1 MSTGESQEA
10 TALDLDGKRR
20 DRPQERSDAA
30 VALGDPHREV
40 YTHGYTS
47 QVAAYMAARR
57 ASREAQ
63 FLLPHLRVGVR
74 LLDCGCGP
82 GSTTLDLAAAIAPG
96 QVEGIDI
103 EPSQIAAAQA
113 RAAERDLTNVHFQVA
128 SIYQLPFPTGSFD
141 AVFAHTVIQ
150 HLRDPLQA
158 LRELRR
164 VLAVGGVVGVRD
176 DDWGTILLEPATPLL
191 QLWSSLNVQVWTHNG
206 GDPFV
211 GRKHRRLL
219 NEAGFVRTQASSSCE
234 SYGSRE
240 ATSGAAAVMVDHHRA
255 PAFVQVVLDQ
265 GWADQRA
272 LEAMYRE
279 ILAWGERDDAFLSLT
294 YCEATGWKSEDPTPG
309 S

>member
-1 MSTGESQEA
+1 
-10 TALDLDGKRR
+10 
-20 DRPQERSDAA
+20 
-30 VALGDPHREV
+30 
-40 YTHGYTS
+40 
-47 QVAAYMAARR
+47 
-57 ASREAQ
+57 
-63 FLLPHLRVGVR
+63 
-74 LLDCGCGP
+74 
-82 GSTTLDLAAAIAPG
+82 
-96 QVEGIDI
+96 VEGIDI

-113 RAAERDLTNVHFQVA
+113 RAVERGLTNVHFQVG
-128 SIYQLPFPTGSFD
+128 SVYELPFPTGSFD
-141 AVFAHTVIQ
+141 AVLAHTVIQ

-158 LRELRR
+158 LREMRR
-164 VLAVGGVVGVRD
+164 VLTVGGVVGVRD

-191 QLWSSLNVQVWTHNG
+191 HLWSSLNVKVWTHNG

-219 NEAGFVRTQASSSCE
+219 NAAGFVRTQASSSSE

-240 ATSGAAAVMVDHHRA
+240 VTSGVAAAMVEHHRA

-294 YCEATGWKSEDPTPG
+294 YCEATGWKPEDPAPG
-309 S
+309 A